1 MGLEAL
7 GGGGVEVLEQEGV
20 GAWHGADYGETG
32 RRSPAGPAIASDP
45 HGAAAPVRQ
54 GRPSLDGRRSASYP
68 IHARADAR
76 AQEPVSHRPALAR
89 LRKTLAR
96 HAREGWTRAVFAKPG
111 QDDAPQV
118 LEGPGPG
125 APDEAST
132 QALLQAAE
140 VAAAEGRVKQTLVLD
155 EQRRVRVDARHGRGT
170 VVTLDEARARK
181 VMGGKDRALRP
192 DASAPL
198 LRIIGIMNADG
209 TISADSAKKYKQ
221 VNHFVELCRP
231 VWERLMAQRPASAAA
246 PLRVLDLGCGNGYL
260 GFVLAEAL
268 RLVEIPTRLHGVDR
282 RADVIEQCRARAQ
295 VLGYEGLSFQEASI
309 DEVDLAAT
317 PLAAAGLEGAPDL
330 VVALHACDTATD
342 DALALAVRAGAS
354 SILAAPCC
362 QHELAEQL
370 QHADGAEQAA
380 PVPALL
386 RHSILRK
393 DYAAGLTDAL
403 RVELLEACGYHVDAI
418 EFVGSQHT
426 PKNLLLRAHRRHPG
440 TPVEPGR
447 WRLQRVRERC
457 EKLGVRPRLLE
468 VLSEAAAATPAPEP
482 ALPA

>member
-1 MGLEAL
+1 M
-7 GGGGVEVLEQEGV
+7 
-20 GAWHGADYGETG
+20 
-32 RRSPAGPAIASDP
+32 
-45 HGAAAPVRQ
+45 
-54 GRPSLDGRRSASYP
+54 
-68 IHARADAR
+68 
-76 AQEPVSHRPALAR
+76 SHRGPTLAR

-96 HAREGWTRAVFAKPG
+96 HAREGWARAVFARPG
-111 QDDAPQV
+111 PDDAPV
-118 LEGPGPG
+118 VIEGPGAG
-125 APDEAST
+125 VVDEASVA
-132 QALLQAAE
+132 ALVSAAE
-140 VAAAEGRVKQTLVLD
+140 AAAAEGRVKQTLVLD
-155 EQRRVRVDARHGRGT
+155 EQRRVKVDARHGRGT

-198 LRIIGIMNADG
+198 LRVIGLMNADG

-231 VWERLMAQRPASAAA
+231 VWERLSAARAASHEA
-246 PLRVLDLGCGNGYL
+246 PLRVLDLGCGSGYL

-268 RLVEIPTRLHGVDR
+268 RLAEIPVRLHGVDR
-282 RADVIEQCRARAQ
+282 RDDVIGQCRARAAA
-295 VLGYEGLSFQEASI
+295 LGQPGLSFEAASI
-309 DEVDLAAT
+309 ADVDPTSAL
-317 PLAAAGLEGAPDL
+317 GGAPEL

-370 QHADGAEQAA
+370 RHAPEAAA

-386 RHSILRK
+386 RCSLLRQG
-393 DYAAGLTDAL
+393 YAAELTDAL

-440 TPVEPGR
+440 APVDPAR
-447 WRLQRVRERC
+447 WRLDPVRARC
-457 EKLGVRPRLLE
+457 EALGVRPRLL
-468 VLSEAAAATPAPEP
+468 AALEETTP
-482 ALPA
+482 

>member
-1 MGLEAL
+1 MAKRAGDHQPGAVARWTRGAL
-7 GGGGVEVLEQEGV
+7 
-20 GAWHGADYGETG
+20 
-32 RRSPAGPAIASDP
+32 
-45 HGAAAPVRQ
+45 
-54 GRPSLDGRRSASYP
+54 
-68 IHARADAR
+68 RATPG
-76 AQEPVSHRPALAR
+76 PVSLRGPALAR

-96 HAREGWTRAVFAKPG
+96 HAREGWARAVFAKPG
-111 QDDAPQV
+111 QDEAPQV

-125 APDEAST
+125 APDEASV
-132 QALLQAAE
+132 QALLHAAE
-140 VAAAEGRVKQTLVLD
+140 AAAAAGRVKQTLVLD

-192 DASAPL
+192 DTSAPL
-198 LRIIGIMNADG
+198 LRVIGIMNADG

-231 VWERLMAQRPASAAA
+231 VWERLVAQRPVTGEA

-268 RLVEIPTRLHGVDR
+268 RLAEIPLRLHGVDR
-282 RADVIEQCRARAQ
+282 RADVIEQCRARARA
-295 VLGYEGLSFQEASI
+295 LGHEGLSFQEASI
-309 DEVDLAAT
+309 AEVELGAT
-317 PLAAAGLEGAPDL
+317 PLAGAPEL

-370 QHADGAEQAA
+370 QHAEGTEHAA

-393 DYAAGLTDAL
+393 DYAAVLTDAL

-418 EFVGSQHT
+418 EFVASQHT

-440 TPVEPGR
+440 TPVDPTR
-447 WRLQRVRERC
+447 WRLARVRERC
-457 EKLGVRPRLLE
+457 LALGVRPRLL
-468 VLSEAAAATPAPEP
+468 AALLQ
-482 ALPA
+482 ALPATASAC

>member
-1 MGLEAL
+1 
-7 GGGGVEVLEQEGV
+7 
-20 GAWHGADYGETG
+20 
-32 RRSPAGPAIASDP
+32 
-45 HGAAAPVRQ
+45 
-54 GRPSLDGRRSASYP
+54 
-68 IHARADAR
+68 
-76 AQEPVSHRPALAR
+76 
-89 LRKTLAR
+89 
-96 HAREGWTRAVFAKPG
+96 
-111 QDDAPQV
+111 
-118 LEGPGPG
+118 
-125 APDEAST
+125 
-132 QALLQAAE
+132 
-140 VAAAEGRVKQTLVLD
+140 
-155 EQRRVRVDARHGRGT
+155 
-170 VVTLDEARARK
+170 
-181 VMGGKDRALRP
+181 MGGKDRALRP

-231 VWERLMAQRPASAAA
+231 VWERLIAQRPASAAA

-268 RLVEIPTRLHGVDR
+268 RLHGVDR

-295 VLGYEGLSFQEASI
+295 ALGYEGLSFQEASI

-317 PLAAAGLEGAPDL
+317 PLAAAGLGDTPDL

-370 QHADGAEQAA
+370 QHAEGAEQAA

-440 TPVEPGR
+440 TPVDPAR
-447 WRLQRVRERC
+447 WRLDRVRERC
-457 EKLGVRPRLLE
+457 ERLGVRPRLLE
-468 VLSEAAAATPAPEP
+468 ALSEAVAAAPAPATITPA
-482 ALPA
+482 

>member
-1 MGLEAL
+1 M
-7 GGGGVEVLEQEGV
+7 
-20 GAWHGADYGETG
+20 
-32 RRSPAGPAIASDP
+32 
-45 HGAAAPVRQ
+45 
-54 GRPSLDGRRSASYP
+54 SLRG
-68 IHARADAR
+68 
-76 AQEPVSHRPALAR
+76 PALAR
-89 LRKTLAR
+89 LRKTLSR
-96 HAREGWTRAVFAKPG
+96 YAREGWARAVFARPG
-111 QDDAPQV
+111 QDDAPVV
-118 LEGPGPG
+118 LEGPGAG
-125 APDEAST
+125 AGDEASVA
-132 QALLQAAE
+132 ALLSAAE
-140 VAAAEGRVKQTLVLD
+140 AAAAEGRVKQTLVLD

-170 VVTLDEARARK
+170 VLALDEARARK

-198 LRIIGIMNADG
+198 LRVIGIMNADG
-209 TISADSAKKYKQ
+209 SISADNAKKYKQ

-231 VWERLMAQRPASAAA
+231 VWERLVAGRAVTEAA

-260 GFVLAEAL
+260 DFVLTEAL
-268 RLVEIPTRLHGVDR
+268 RLAEVPVRLHGVDR
-282 RADVIEQCRARAQ
+282 RADVIAQCRARAEA
-295 VLGYEGLSFQEASI
+295 LGQAGSSFQEASI
-309 DEVDLAAT
+309 AEVDPVRAL
-317 PLAAAGLEGAPDL
+317 GGVPDL

-370 QHADGAEQAA
+370 ERVEAGVAAA

-386 RHSILRK
+386 RHSILRR

-440 TPVEPGR
+440 TPVDPAR
-447 WRLQRVRERC
+447 WRLDRVRERC
-457 EKLGVRPRLLE
+457 EPLGVRPRLL
-468 VLSEAAAATPAPEP
+468 AALASMAPSATGPSATGPIEG
-482 ALPA
+482 